1 MNGFAPGALR
11 IGYVPGVTVAKW
23 ARRWAERF
31 PDSPLDVIGVPQADQ
46 DAALRD
52 GRVDMCFVRL
62 PIDRDGMHAIPL
74 YRELPVVVVPKDH
87 PISLF
92 DEVTA
97 ADLTDER
104 MQDASDIDALAGT
117 VELVAAVGGAAI
129 MPHSL
134 ARLHHRRDLIFRT
147 VTDAPETEIALAW
160 PIESGSDAIEEFI
173 GIVRGR
179 TARSSRSPSAKGAAA
194 EQKRAPERKSGQ
206 GQRGQVKGGQGQK
219 GQVKGGQGRRGQET
233 GGRAQEQGKGG
244 EMRTWGGGGGA
255 GREKSAPG
263 RGGAAPPPGGKT
275 QPKQGN

>member
-1 MNGFAPGALR
+1 MNEFAPGALR

-23 ARRWAERF
+23 ARRWADRF
-31 PDSPLDVIGVPQADQ
+31 PDSPLDVIGVPQAEQ

-92 DEVTA
+92 DEVSA
-97 ADLTDER
+97 ADLADER

-134 ARLHHRRDLIFRT
+134 ARLHHRRDLVFRT
-147 VTDAPETEIALAW
+147 VTDVPDTEIALAW
-160 PIESGSDAIEEFI
+160 PIEHESEEIEQFI

-179 TARSSRSPSAKGAAA
+179 TERSSRSRPHARTAAP
-194 EQKRAPERKSGQ
+194 EDKPERKASG
-206 GQRGQVKGGQGQK
+206 GRGTAGRKNSHPGRK
-219 GQVKGGQGRRGQET
+219 RSSRRRG
-233 GGRAQEQGKGG
+233 R
-244 EMRTWGGGGGA
+244 
-255 GREKSAPG
+255 
-263 RGGAAPPPGGKT
+263 
-275 QPKQGN
+275 